1 MTSDPC
7 NLDDPQSYTSNN
19 YVMVGDGSRLPI
31 SHIGIT
37 LDSSHGKLELQDVLV
52 VLDIKKIFIYV
63 SKLTKHLECAFE
75 FISSG
80 FKIKDK
86 VMGLILATGHKQGGL
101 YVLHEVAAVTA
112 LT

>member
-37 LDSSHGKLELQDVLV
+37 LDSSHEKLELQDVLV

-63 SKLTKHLECAFE
+63 SKLTKHL
-75 FISSG
+75 
-80 FKIKDK
+80 
-86 VMGLILATGHKQGGL
+86 
-101 YVLHEVAAVTA
+101 
-112 LT
+112 